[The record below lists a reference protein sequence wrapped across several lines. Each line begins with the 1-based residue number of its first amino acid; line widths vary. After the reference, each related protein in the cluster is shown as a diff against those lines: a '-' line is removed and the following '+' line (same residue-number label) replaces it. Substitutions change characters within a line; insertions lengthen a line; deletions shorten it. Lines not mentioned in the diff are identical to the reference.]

1 MLLAALADGRTVD
14 YVSFL
19 NRYIEDQEGDAL
31 SICHPE
37 QARTTEGSEG
47 ASKDPE
53 NVSSAMPIQGVLWRI
68 LGLLK
73 STVIPLVFLNGKI
86 TIWVRKQN

>member
-1 MLLAALADGRTVD
+1 MLLAALADGRAVD
-14 YVSFL
+14 YASFL

-53 NVSSAMPIQGVLWRI
+53 NVSAAMTIQGVLTR
-68 LGLLK
+68 LVSLLQRA
-73 STVIPLVFLNGKI
+73 VIAFVLLNWN
-86 TIWVRKQN
+86 TAAFRS

>member
-1 MLLAALADGRTVD
+1 MLLAALADGRAVD
-14 YVSFL
+14 YMSFL
-19 NRYIEDQEGDAL
+19 NLDIADQEGDAP

-53 NVSSAMPIQGVLWRI
+53 DVSLCHADSGSSN
-68 LGLLK
+68 K
-73 STVIPLVFLNGKI
+73 
-86 TIWVRKQN
+86 VRFCYCNAL